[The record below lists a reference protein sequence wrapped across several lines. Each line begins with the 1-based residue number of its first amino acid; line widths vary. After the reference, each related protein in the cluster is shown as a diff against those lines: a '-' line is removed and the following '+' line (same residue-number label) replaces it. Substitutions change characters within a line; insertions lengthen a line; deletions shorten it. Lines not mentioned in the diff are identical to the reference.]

1 MKKKLTLTT
10 EQSSFYKLLQD
21 LPKTEIHL
29 HLEGIA
35 SVDTIWSLMNKN
47 KIIHPDIKTKND
59 LEKKFNVANL
69 DEFIDLFINVI
80 QRSFSE
86 EKDIH
91 LLIEDAGKYLEENN
105 ITYAEIFFAPSKFV
119 SMGFNFGKIIK
130 ILENGAIEIKEKY
143 NREIRFLI
151 DVSRTFGPENAMKNL
166 DLTIENKSPY
176 VIGIGLGGS
185 ESKGPA
191 EDYQKVFKK
200 AAKHG
205 FHVVAHAGEDVGPES
220 VWNTL
225 KLLKAERIGHGISS
239 IQDEKLMEYLVKT
252 QATLEICPTS
262 NLFTKKYVKTLEEHP
277 VREFFDRKI
286 NVTINTDDPTLFSIT
301 LIEEYMNLYLHKI
314 FSKNEIIQLIK
325 NNVYSTFLKKQEQD
339 DIWNRC
345 LEVINR

>member
-1 MKKKLTLTT
+1 MNKKQNLTT
-10 EQSSFYKLLQD
+10 EQRSFFKLLQD

-47 KIIHPDIKTKND
+47 NITHSDIKTKKD

-69 DEFIDLFINVI
+69 DDFIDLFINVI

-91 LLIEDAGKYLEENN
+91 LLIEDAGKYLEDNN
-105 ITYAEIFFAPSKFV
+105 IAYAEIFFAPSKFV
-119 SMGFNFGKIIK
+119 SMGFDFAKIIK
-130 ILENGAIEIKEKY
+130 ILEKGAIEIKEKY
-143 NREIRFLI
+143 NRDIRYLI

-176 VIGIGLGGS
+176 IIGIGLGGS

-191 EDYQKVFKK
+191 ENYQKVFEK
-200 AAKHG
+200 AAKQG

-239 IQDEKLMEYLVKT
+239 IQDENLMNYLVKT
-252 QATLEICPTS
+252 QTTLEICPTS
-262 NLFTKKYVKTLEEHP
+262 NLFTKKYVHTIEEHP
-277 VREFFDRKI
+277 VREFFNRKMNI
-286 NVTINTDDPTLFSIT
+286 TINTDDPTLFSVT
-301 LIEEYMNLYLHKI
+301 LIEEYMNLYLHNI
-314 FSKNEIIQLIK
+314 FSKDEIIQLIK
-325 NNVYSTFLKKQEQD
+325 NNIYSTFLKKQEQD
-339 DIWNRC
+339 EIWSSCLKIMNR
-345 LEVINR
+345 